1 MVTLHPYEITN
12 LYSKSYRWRIYTSKK
27 LIFCTSKLYKKKLY
41 TFCAILN
48 QIFYVLLDPP
58 QIKIDRAI
66 VPTGVGYESE
76 LKCTVTGLKK
86 PEVPMLQ
93 FYV

>member
-1 MVTLHPYEITN
+1 MQYLTKY
-12 LYSKSYRWRIYTSKK
+12 
-27 LIFCTSKLYKKKLY
+27 F
-41 TFCAILN
+41 
-48 QIFYVLLDPP
+48 VLLDPP
-58 QIKIDRAI
+58 LIKIDRAI